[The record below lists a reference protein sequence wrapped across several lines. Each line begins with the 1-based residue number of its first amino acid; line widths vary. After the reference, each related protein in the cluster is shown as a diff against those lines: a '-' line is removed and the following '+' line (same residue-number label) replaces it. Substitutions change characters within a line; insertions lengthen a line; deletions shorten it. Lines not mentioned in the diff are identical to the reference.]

1 MIEIDIANAVKI
13 QKFGTKNC
21 TSELDAHLAAP
32 FDGAGR
38 TRGTFD
44 TFSAELLVE

>member
-21 TSELDAHLAAP
+21 TGVTKKTKKDDRYANN
-32 FDGAGR
+32 
-38 TRGTFD
+38 
-44 TFSAELLVE
+44 SAIGVQFCNFQTC